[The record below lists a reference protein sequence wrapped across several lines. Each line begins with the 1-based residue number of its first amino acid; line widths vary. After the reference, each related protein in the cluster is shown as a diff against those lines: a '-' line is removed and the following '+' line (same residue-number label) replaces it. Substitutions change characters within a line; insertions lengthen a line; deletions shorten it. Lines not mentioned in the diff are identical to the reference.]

1 MSALSIAQSI
11 EPDEEREERE
21 LCKEY
26 LEANERL
33 EHQKLIDLLTLG
45 KEGATKNVQL
55 NWRGRM
61 RK

>member
-1 MSALSIAQSI
+1 MY
-11 EPDEEREERE
+11 
-21 LCKEY
+21 KEY